1 MDHDETRDRLE
12 LAAAEP
18 GGLERLMAGDTPE
31 AMAVAAHLVGCA
43 SCTLELERI
52 RRASAVIRDVVAT
65 TPPPEL
71 RERTLAHVRAHGRPR
86 GEAPPAGA
94 PVLAAGSPAAGSPAA
109 PAGSPAAQAPVAA
122 PLAPP
127 TSISMAR
134 DRRRAAL
141 GWLAAVAAAVALS
154 VIATSFIVGG
164 RIDDR
169 LALQDQQIE
178 HLADVTTATLHLAA
192 EPDVDRVALS
202 SPTGAGIEGTLL
214 FSPKTTQLVVVA
226 TGLTEPATGM
236 EYRCWVMTGATGARQ
251 TIGKMFFGGGLAYWV
266 GPSSAIAE
274 LPADARFG
282 VSLVSADGSTVGT
295 DPVLS
300 SGS

>member
-71 RERTLAHVRAHGRPR
+71 RERTLAYVRAHGRPR
-86 GEAPPAGA
+86 GEAPPAVA
-94 PVLAAGSPAAGSPAA
+94 PVLVAGSPAAGSLVTPT
-109 PAGSPAAQAPVAA
+109 PIAA
-122 PLAPP
+122 PLEPP
-127 TSISMAR
+127 TPISAAR

-236 EYRCWVMTGATGARQ
+236 EYHCWVMTGATGARQ